1 MDEELHNLIIIACIV
16 MNKQLQLRTSCEKV
30 VYAHADSPD
39 RTNTSKDKSNNFL
52 YHLLSPLFSVLGH
65 GSGLYHQYKGEGQGK
80 SSGWSGSWQG
90 AVQVGGEEG

>member
-16 MNKQLQLRTSCEKV
+16 MNKQLQFRTSCEKV

-52 YHLLSPLFSVLGH
+52 NHL
-65 GSGLYHQYKGEGQGK
+65 
-80 SSGWSGSWQG
+80 
-90 AVQVGGEEG
+90 